1 MSGKKEKFTAGPWY
15 LNPEMDL
22 IPSEPCI
29 YCGYKP
35 DFFEPQESIVAEV
48 GNKEGNIIATARKY
62 SILEPT
68 DEEVMANAALIAA
81 APEMYEELV
90 KTAGFL
96 RFVAKWIEKIHGVIA
111 IGETMKYRADRLQGQ
126 LPPSICKGDA

>member
-1 MSGKKEKFTAGPWY
+1 MSEQKEKFTPGPWY

-22 IPSEPCI
+22 MASEPCI

-48 GNKEGNIIATARKY
+48 GNKEGNIVATAREY

-68 DEEVMANAALIAA
+68 EEEVMANANLIAA
-81 APEMYEELV
+81 APEMYELL
-90 KTAGFL
+90 KIILNNL
-96 RFVAKWIEKIHGVIA
+96 RHGIHKSSIGVVTEQRIEDLLAKARGEVA
-111 IGETMKYRADRLQGQ
+111 
-126 LPPSICKGDA
+126 P